1 MSGAGL
7 DAEDLAV
14 LRRIADDMR
23 SEAATLAAR
32 VVRMLPAELAA
43 YAGLPAEQL
52 DGDVRDITT
61 RSITAFVEHLGRPTG
76 SPMPTEVLSAVAASA
91 AQRAEEGV
99 EMGDV
104 VRAYF
109 LGGQHM
115 LQVVQARHRDRSGAV
130 VAELTARLIDYLQAV
145 TAAVADGYHRE
156 RQLTL
161 GEELSARLQLG
172 KALVDGGDVPTL
184 LEAASLAGLQLAS
197 GYGVIAV
204 RVVPGVEPGAADGVR
219 WTPGLTESRT
229 DVVHARALRRTR
241 QHLLQHLGP
250 DVLWLPHYR
259 DGLVLVPVRGEA
271 DERELD
277 PAAITSL
284 LAGSG
289 ISVFGG
295 LAHGHTEAAGVAQ
308 AARTAIEVRD
318 LADRLGR
325 RPGCYGIV
333 DVALEYQMSRP
344 GPAQQA
350 LADLVEPLGGEPVL
364 LSTLEIFVAEN
375 RHRSRSARRLQVH
388 PNTIDNRLRRIAA
401 LTGLDPFRQEDMTR
415 LQAAIAAR
423 ATVGGQR

>member
-1 MSGAGL
+1 MSHNFDEHVAAD
-7 DAEDLAV
+7 DAAV
-14 LRRIADDMR
+14 LGRIADDMR
-23 SEAATLAAR
+23 RNAARLTSR

-52 DGDVRDITT
+52 EGDVREITT
-61 RSITAFVEHLGRPTG
+61 RGITGFVEHLGRPTG
-76 SPMPTEVLSAVAASA
+76 SPLPAEILSAVAASA

-109 LGGQHM
+109 LGS
-115 LQVVQARHRDRSGAV
+115 RHVMRIVLGRHPDGSGAV
-130 VAELTARLIDYLQAV
+130 VAELTERLLGYLQAV
-145 TAAVADGYHRE
+145 TGAVADGYHRE

-161 GEELSARLQLG
+161 GEEMSARLQLG
-172 KALVDGGDVPTL
+172 KALVDGSDVPTL
-184 LEAASLAGLQLAS
+184 VEAASLAGLRLAT
-197 GYGVIAV
+197 GYTVIAV
-204 RVVPGVEPGAADGVR
+204 RVVPVAEPAN
-219 WTPGLTESRT
+219 
-229 DVVHARALRRTR
+229 DVVHARSLRRTR
-241 QHLLQHLGP
+241 KHLLQHLGP

-259 DGLVLVPVRGEA
+259 DALVLLPLAEGGERSA
-271 DERELD
+271 DPD
-277 PAAITSL
+277 AVTAL
-284 LAGSG
+284 LAGSDAAA
-289 ISVFGG
+289 VAG
-295 LAHGHTEAAGVAQ
+295 LADGRIEAGGVAQ

-318 LADRLGR
+318 LAARLGR
-325 RPGCYGIV
+325 GAGCYGIV

-350 LADLVEPLGGEPVL
+350 LAVLVEPLADEPVL

-401 LTGLDPFRQEDMTR
+401 LTGLDPFRQQDMTR

-423 ATVGGQR
+423 ASAGADGPDAL

>member
-1 MSGAGL
+1 MSGAEL

-76 SPMPTEVLSAVAASA
+76 SPMPPEVLSAVAASA

-109 LGGQHM
+109 LGAQHM
-115 LQVVQARHRDRSGAV
+115 LQVVHARHRDQSGAV

-197 GYGVIAV
+197 GYAVIAV
-204 RVVPGVEPGAADGVR
+204 RVVPHFEPGADDGAR
-219 WTPGLTESRT
+219 WTPGLTGSRT

-271 DERELD
+271 DEGELD

-295 LAHGHTEAAGVAQ
+295 LAHGRTEAAGVAQ

-350 LADLVEPLGGEPVL
+350 LADLVEPLGSEPVL

-423 ATVGGQR
+423 ATDGGHR